1 MRFGYTVYVL
11 IYRTAK
17 NNYFGN
23 CPGIHVIGTYF
34 LLSMR
39 SARNNH
45 AAACELAKFNRTV
58 CD

>member
-23 CPGIHVIGTYF
+23 CPGIIGTDFY
-34 LLSMR
+34 R
-39 SARNNH
+39 
-45 AAACELAKFNRTV
+45 ACEVSGIIRTSMQLHAS
-58 CD
+58 